1 MNTRKNSTFIP
12 RTEDI
17 AGKSIQ
23 KIKGPQTADLFMY
36 TERLDRPV
44 AMRFDYL
51 LAAMTFMATSTTCCF
66 VKPNFSKSCAAGAEA
81 PKLSMQTVAPSRP
94 T

>member
-23 KIKGPQTADLFMY
+23 KIKGPQTADLLCIQSDS
-36 TERLDRPV
+36 TALWLCV
-44 AMRFDYL
+44 FDYL